1 MSLTQSW
8 LPKSTLQGERA
19 VRPFAAAVAD
29 WAEAWFPD
37 RAWRAAPSFQ
47 SALDGGDWSV
57 LREESYFSLVGRPK
71 ATLDL
76 AFAILGQRPRQ
87 DLTQADHQLMR
98 RLAAAA
104 LDDLHKRTASLYATG
119 LRQASGSVSRS
130 RLRLTIGPDNQ
141 ARIAIEAELGS
152 LTALVKS
159 SFRAIAGREELVPV
173 RTAIAQEPVSIEAH
187 LGSAAL
193 SIAQIETL
201 EIGDIVVLDRPLDTP
216 ARISIN
222 NRLGAMAFALSD
234 DGNNVL
240 LTLQD

>member
-1 MSLTQSW
+1 MSSTQSW
-8 LPKSTLQGERA
+8 LPKSTLQSERA

-37 RAWRAAPSFQ
+37 RAWRAAPGFQ
-47 SALDGGDWSV
+47 PAGEGGDWSV
-57 LREESYFSLVGRPK
+57 LREDTHFSIVGRPK

-76 AFAILGQRPRQ
+76 SFALLGQRPRQ
-87 DLTQADHQLMR
+87 DLTQADHQLLR
-98 RLAAAA
+98 RLAATA
-104 LDDLHKRTASLYATG
+104 LDDLHKRTGSLYAAS
-119 LRQASGSVSRS
+119 LRQASGSASRS

-141 ARIAIEAELGS
+141 AKIAIEAELGA
-152 LTALVKS
+152 LTALIKS
-159 SFRAIAGREELVPV
+159 SFRAVAGRRELVAP
-173 RTAIAQEPVSIEAH
+173 RGAIAQQPVRIEAH

-201 EIGDIVVLDRPLDTP
+201 EVGDIVVLDRPLDAP

-222 NRLGAMAFALSD
+222 NRLGAMPFALGD
-234 DGNNVL
+234 DGSNVL

>member
-1 MSLTQSW
+1 MSSTQSW

-37 RAWRAAPSFQ
+37 RAWRAAAAFQ
-47 SALDGGDWSV
+47 AAGDGGDWSV
-57 LREESYFSLVGRPK
+57 LREDALFSLVGRPK

-87 DLTQADHQLMR
+87 DLSQADHQLLR

-104 LDDLHKRTASLYATG
+104 LDDLHKRTASLYAAG
-119 LRQASGSVSRS
+119 LRQSAGTGSRS

-141 ARIAIEAELGS
+141 AKLAIEPEPGA

-159 SFRAIAGREELVPV
+159 SFRARAARTELTSP
-173 RTAIAQEPVSIEAH
+173 RAAIAQEPVRIEAH

-201 EIGDIVVLDRPLDTP
+201 EIGDIVVLDRPLDAP
-216 ARISIN
+216 ARISVN
-222 NRLGAMAFALSD
+222 NRLGTMPFALGD
-234 DGNNVL
+234 DGTNVL